1 MSALFTALVSN
12 SVLLFVAIFILS
24 VFSAYGGK
32 YLFKKR
38 HGKTDLAD
46 DETKI
51 VLGAVLSL
59 LGLLI
64 GFLLTIS
71 IGGYN
76 NREQME
82 ENEAITIGNA
92 YQRAQLLSPENNLQA
107 QVLLKDYLDARISFF
122 NAGSQAKTERWRDL
136 SLDAQSALWELAA
149 TQARSAPNPVI
160 ASVLTAFS
168 DLYVSEEKT
177 MASWRYQ
184 IPGAAWILL
193 ILFAAS
199 ANVLIGYN
207 IRGLPGNNIMILI
220 LPLLTTMALF
230 MIAEI
235 DIPGEGVIHVTPDDL
250 MNLRTDLFPATLSPG
265 Q

>member
-1 MSALFTALVSN
+1 MSALFNYLVSN
-12 SVLLFVAIFILS
+12 SVILFFVIFILS
-24 VFSAYGGK
+24 VSSALAGK
-32 YLFKKR
+32 YLFKKC
-38 HGKTDLAD
+38 HAKKELVD
-46 DETKI
+46 DGTKI

-76 NREQME
+76 NRAQME
-82 ENEAITIGNA
+82 ENESIAIGNA
-92 YQRAQLLSPENNLQA
+92 FQRAQLLSPENSKKANI
-107 QVLLKDYLDARISFF
+107 LLNTYINARIEFF
-122 NAGSQAKTERWRDL
+122 NAGSQAKNEKWRDI
-136 SLDAQSALWELAA
+136 SLTAQSILWQLAA
-149 TQARSAPNPVI
+149 TESRVAPNPVI
-160 ASVLTAFS
+160 VSVLTAFS

-184 IPGAAWILL
+184 IPGAAWVLL
-193 ILFAAS
+193 ILFSVS
-199 ANVLIGYN
+199 ANVLIGFN
-207 IRGLPGNNIMILI
+207 NRGLRGNNMIIFI

-235 DIPGEGVIHVTPDDL
+235 DIPGEGIIHVIPDNL
-250 MNLRTDLFPATLSPG
+250 INLRTDLFTE

>member
-1 MSALFTALVSN
+1 MAALFNALVSD
-12 SVLLFVAIFILS
+12 SVILFVVIFILS
-24 VFSAYGGK
+24 VGSAYAGK

-38 HGKTDLAD
+38 HGKTELAD

-82 ENEAITIGNA
+82 ENEAIAIGNA
-92 YQRAQLLSPENNLQA
+92 FQRAQLLSPENNLRA
-107 QVLLKDYLDARISFF
+107 NTLLNTYIDARIDFF
-122 NAGSQAKTERWRDL
+122 NGGSQAKNEKWRDI
-136 SLDAQSALWELAA
+136 SLEAQSSLWQIAA
-149 TQARSAPNPVI
+149 SEARTAQNPVI

-184 IPGAAWILL
+184 IPGAAWVLL
-193 ILFAAS
+193 ILFAVS

-207 IRGLPGNNIMILI
+207 IRGLRGSNIMILI

-235 DIPGEGVIHVTPDDL
+235 DIPGEGVIHVVPDNL
-250 MNLRTDLFPATLSPG
+250 VNLRADLFPAK
-265 Q
+265 

>member
-1 MSALFTALVSN
+1 MTALFNALVSD
-12 SVLLFVAIFILS
+12 SVILFVVIFILS
-24 VFSAYGGK
+24 VGSAYAGK

-38 HGKTDLAD
+38 HGKTELAD

-82 ENEAITIGNA
+82 ENEAIAIGNA
-92 YQRAQLLSPENNLQA
+92 FQRAQLLSPEKNLRA
-107 QVLLKDYLDARISFF
+107 NTLLNTYIDARIDFF
-122 NAGSQAKTERWRDL
+122 NGGSQAKHEKWRDL
-136 SLDAQSALWELAA
+136 ALDAQSALWELAA
-149 TQARSAPNPVI
+149 SEARTAPNPVI

-184 IPGAAWILL
+184 IPGAAWVLL
-193 ILFAAS
+193 ILFAVS

-207 IRGLPGNNIMILI
+207 IRGLRGNNMMILI

-235 DIPGEGVIHVTPDDL
+235 DIPGEGVIHVVPDNL
-250 MNLRTDLFPATLSPG
+250 VNLRADLFPAK
-265 Q
+265 